1 MTVSAVTD
9 YEDLSPLLKHRRD
22 ELVNYL
28 SKPEEVTVSGLL
40 YRKFLRSQY
49 MESCIPERAPLVN
62 GQYLFSTYGINNTS
76 IGLYTGEIDYQKAV
90 TGVIHVFPGFL
101 KIRSEGRFR
110 FFRTYVRSFEPLEQQ
125 QLSVHVFEEDNGL
138 IPLLLKEMSQNG
150 SHLSCYGVWRNP
162 AIYNGEYTEV
172 MTGRFWDDINPNRAG
187 SREMF
192 FWGDF
197 LVFMEPG
204 AFYFQR
210 LRYHSPESAKILEP
224 DFRKSNA

>member
-1 MTVSAVTD
+1 MNATAVFD

-28 SKPEEVTVSGLL
+28 SEPEKVTTSGLL
-40 YRKFLRSQY
+40 YRRFLRSQY
-49 MESCIPERAPLVN
+49 MESCLPERAPLVN

-76 IGLYTGEIDYQKAV
+76 IGPYTGEIDYPRAV
-90 TGVIHVFPGFL
+90 TGVIHEFPGFL
-101 KIRSEGRFR
+101 KISSNGRFR
-110 FFRTYVRSFEPLEQQ
+110 FFRTYVRSFEPLERQ
-125 QLSVHVFEEDNGL
+125 QLSVHVFEDDNGL

-162 AIYNGEYTEV
+162 VIYNGDFREV
-172 MTGRFWDDINPNRAG
+172 MKGRFWDDINPNRVG
-187 SREMF
+187 SREMS

-210 LRYHSPESAKILEP
+210 LRCHCPESAKILEP
-224 DFRKSNA
+224 DFGKRES